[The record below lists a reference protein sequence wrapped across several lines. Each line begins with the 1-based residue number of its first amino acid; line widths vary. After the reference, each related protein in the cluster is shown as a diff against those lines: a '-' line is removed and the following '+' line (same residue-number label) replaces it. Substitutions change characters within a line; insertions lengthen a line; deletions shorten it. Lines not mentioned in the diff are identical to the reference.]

1 MRPKY
6 QSTQAGVGDGKGGG
20 GGGESIFCSV
30 SIGSILL
37 YGSAKSQT
45 SAGEYNHACQ
55 ISEAS
60 KVFLK
65 TSYLG
70 LTSRIAGCGWS
81 GVGWGIGRDLS
92 IVILRRKLCKW
103 IHGLHTFIWMVS
115 CPTCSFIIFVLFF
128 CLIFFSTFF
137 WTRLHVAVIVEKS
150 ARWNQNKN
158 RLSCACGVL
167 EVGQD
172 LFLSGQFA
180 FKNI

>member
-6 QSTQAGVGDGKGGG
+6 QSTQAGVGGGKG

-37 YGSAKSQT
+37 YGSAQSQT

-70 LTSRIAGCGWS
+70 LASRIAGCE
-81 GVGWGIGRDLS
+81 WGGGGALAAI
-92 IVILRRKLCKW
+92 C
-103 IHGLHTFIWMVS
+103 
-115 CPTCSFIIFVLFF
+115 
-128 CLIFFSTFF
+128 
-137 WTRLHVAVIVEKS
+137 
-150 ARWNQNKN
+150 Q
-158 RLSCACGVL
+158 
-167 EVGQD
+167 
-172 LFLSGQFA
+172 
-180 FKNI
+180 